1 MMGFAGY
8 AVRRWWWAKWHPFV
22 RAGWTVTRTNSA
34 GSNAQ
39 SYLGIG
45 LIAAGLILRSRRPH
59 RLYSATVPAGEEIRI
74 KVVRN
79 GRTIGT
85 G

>member
-1 MMGFAGY
+1 VMGAVGY

-22 RAGWTVTRTNSA
+22 RTGWMVTRTNPG

-45 LIAAGLILRSRRPH
+45 LIAAGLILRSRKSLK
-59 RLYSATVPAGEEIRI
+59 LYSATVPADQEIRI
-74 KVVRN
+74 RVVRN